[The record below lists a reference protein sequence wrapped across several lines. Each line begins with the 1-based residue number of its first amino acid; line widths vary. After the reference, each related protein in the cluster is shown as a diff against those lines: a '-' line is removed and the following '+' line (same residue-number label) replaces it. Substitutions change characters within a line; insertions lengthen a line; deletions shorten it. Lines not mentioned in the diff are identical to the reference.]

1 MISIKT
7 KEEIEFMRE
16 AGRIT
21 ALAHE
26 AVANAIKPGITT
38 KQLEEIAINT
48 IQANGAIPAFMG
60 EDGFPACI
68 CTSINEQIVHGIPS
82 LTTIENGDIISIDIG
97 VNYKG
102 YFGDCA
108 KTHPVG
114 DVSPEA
120 KMLLETTQ
128 QSLFEGLKMV
138 KPGNR
143 LGDISHAIQVYA
155 EKYGYSIPI
164 EYGGHGIGSELH
176 EEPHIP
182 NIGDANTGIILVEG
196 MCLAIEPMLICGKPH
211 TRVLK
216 DGFTVISKDHTLS
229 AHFEHTVLVTKDG
242 YEILTA
248 LPFTRRDIGNG

>member
-7 KEEIEFMRE
+7 NEEIALMRE

-26 AVANAIKPGITT
+26 AVANAIKPGVTT
-38 KQLEEIAINT
+38 EQLEMVATEIIL
-48 IQANGAIPAFMG
+48 ANGAIPAFKG
-60 EDGFPACI
+60 EDGFPANI
-68 CTSINEQIVHGIPS
+68 CASINDQIVHGIPCS
-82 LTTIENGDIISIDIG
+82 TKLKKGDIITIDIG
-97 VNYKG
+97 ANYKG

-114 DVSPEA
+114 VISLEA
-120 KMLLETTQ
+120 KQLLEVTQ
-128 QSLFEGLKMV
+128 QSLFEGIKMV

-143 LGDISHAIQVYA
+143 LGDVSHAIQKYA

-176 EEPHIP
+176 EEPHIS
-182 NIGDANTGIILVEG
+182 NVGEENTGITLKEG

-211 TRVLK
+211 TRVLE
-216 DGFTVISKDHTLS
+216 DGFTVVSKDHTLS

-242 YEILTA
+242 YEILTT
-248 LPFTRRDIGNG
+248 LPEKEG

>member
-1 MISIKT
+1 MVSIKNE
-7 KEEIEFMRE
+7 EEILLMRE

-26 AVANAIKPGITT
+26 AVANAIKPGVTT
-38 KQLEEIAINT
+38 EQLEKVAEQVIRSC
-48 IQANGAIPAFMG
+48 GAIPAFKG
-60 EDGFPACI
+60 EDGFPANI
-68 CTSINEQIVHGIPS
+68 CTSINDQIVHGIPC
-82 LTTIENGDIISIDIG
+82 LTKLENGDIISIDIG
-97 VNYKG
+97 ANYKG

-114 DVSPEA
+114 VISLEA
-120 KMLLETTQ
+120 KQLLEVTQ

-143 LGDISHAIQVYA
+143 LGDISHAIQTYA

-176 EEPHIP
+176 EEPHIS
-182 NIGDANTGIILVEG
+182 NVGEANTGITLMEG

-216 DGFTVISKDHTLS
+216 DGFTVVSKDHSLS
-229 AHFEHTVLVTKDG
+229 AHFEHTVLVTKEG
-242 YEILTA
+242 YEILTT
-248 LPFTRRDIGNG
+248 LPEKEGYW

>member
-1 MISIKT
+1 MVSIKT
-7 KEEIEFMRE
+7 DQEIQLMRE

-26 AVANAIKPGITT
+26 AVASAIKPGITT
-38 KQLEEIAINT
+38 KQLEEIAEKVIL
-48 IQANGAIPAFMG
+48 AYGAIPAFKD
-60 EDGFPACI
+60 EDGFPASI
-68 CTSINEQIVHGIPS
+68 CTSINDEIAHGIPCS
-82 LTTIENGDIISIDIG
+82 TKLEKGDIISIDIG
-97 VNYKG
+97 ANFKG

-114 DVSPEA
+114 EISLEA
-120 KMLLETTQ
+120 KQLLEVTR
-128 QSLFEGLKMV
+128 QSLFEGIKMV

-143 LGDISHAIQVYA
+143 LGDISNAIQTYA

-176 EEPHIP
+176 EEPKIL
-182 NIGDANTGIILVEG
+182 NIGEANTGITLKEG

-216 DGFTVISKDHTLS
+216 DGFTIVSKDHTLS
-229 AHFEHTVLVTKDG
+229 AHFEHTVLITKEG
-242 YEILTA
+242 YEILTT
-248 LPFTRRDIGNG
+248 LPEKEG

>member
-1 MISIKT
+1 MVSIKT
-7 KEEIEFMRE
+7 EEEITLMRE

-26 AVANAIKPGITT
+26 AVANAIVEGVTT
-38 KQLEEIAINT
+38 EQLEKIAEEVILSH
-48 IQANGAIPAFMG
+48 GAIPAFKG
-60 EDGFPACI
+60 EDGFPANI
-68 CTSINEQIVHGIPS
+68 CTSINEIIVHGIPCS
-82 LTTIENGDIISIDIG
+82 TKLKNGDIISIDIG
-97 VNYKG
+97 ANYKG

-114 DVSPEA
+114 AISLEA
-120 KMLLETTQ
+120 KQLLEVTQ

-143 LGDISHAIQVYA
+143 LGDISHAIQTYG

-164 EYGGHGIGSELH
+164 EYGGHGIGSQLH
-176 EEPHIP
+176 EEPHIS
-182 NIGDANTGIILVEG
+182 NVGDANTGIILEEG

-216 DGFTVISKDHTLS
+216 DGFTIVSKDRTLA
-229 AHFEHTVLVTKDG
+229 AHFEHTVLVTKEG
-242 YEILTA
+242 YEILTT
-248 LPFTRRDIGNG
+248 LSKKEDDGNG